1 MSRAEEI
8 TSEVRRLVVTCRAL
22 EAQLK
27 ESIPKKVHNET
38 VAKMQAEIDRL
49 KGELGSVKEEL
60 DRTRSIGS
68 YLSSIEAEIKAQ
80 NESFA
85 AFGKKIEEGT
95 VSNEIYQQSLQRIRE
110 LESAIEQLRSSTV
123 PKETYSQLESRMQTM
138 VARETLE
145 RAEARIRELEAIVS
159 NSVPKETLEELKAR
173 ITELVSEALANVAK
187 EAVAAAQAYDSKKNE
202 APVEEEA
209 AKAVAPVEEI
219 DTDSSAPASVTS
231 DPAPVADIQQNAA
244 VIETIVQEPQPEEP
258 VN

>member
-1 MSRAEEI
+1 VSRAEEI

-49 KGELGSVKEEL
+49 KSELNSVKEEL
-60 DRTRSIGS
+60 ERTRSIGS
-68 YLSSIEAEIKAQ
+68 YLASIESEIKTQ
-80 NESFA
+80 SESLA
-85 AFGKKIEEGT
+85 TLGRKIEEGT

-110 LESAIEQLRSSTV
+110 LESTIENLRSTTV
-123 PKETYSQLESRMQTM
+123 PRDVYSQLETRLQGM
-138 VARETLE
+138 VERDAFE

-187 EAVAAAQAYDSKKNE
+187 EAVAAAQAYDSKRNE
-202 APVEEEA
+202 EVLAEA
-209 AKAVAPVEEI
+209 EKAVAPVEVI
-219 DTDSSAPASVTS
+219 DTETQPAASAGTQDTLAAEVTM
-231 DPAPVADIQQNAA
+231 ADFQG
-244 VIETIVQEPQPEEP
+244 EEP
-258 VN
+258 TQ

>member
-1 MSRAEEI
+1 LDVSRAEEI

-49 KGELGSVKEEL
+49 KGELNSVKEEL
-60 DRTRSIGS
+60 ERTRSIGS
-68 YLSSIEAEIKAQ
+68 YLASIESEVKNQ
-80 NESFA
+80 SESFSA
-85 AFGKKIEEGT
+85 LGRKIEEGT

-110 LESAIEQLRSSTV
+110 LESTIENLRSTTV
-123 PKETYSQLESRMQTM
+123 PREVYSQLETRLQGM
-138 VARETLE
+138 VEREALE
-145 RAEARIRELEAIVS
+145 KAEARIRELEAIVS

-202 APVEEEA
+202 EMLAEA
-209 AKAVAPVEEI
+209 EKAVAPVEVL
-219 DTDSSAPASVTS
+219 DTETQPAADTNASMNIQDSVT
-231 DPAPVADIQQNAA
+231 PEVTVPDIQS
-244 VIETIVQEPQPEEP
+244 EEP
-258 VN
+258 TQ

>member
-49 KGELGSVKEEL
+49 KSELNSVKEEL
-60 DRTRSIGS
+60 ERTRSIGS
-68 YLSSIEAEIKAQ
+68 YLASIESEIKTQ
-80 NESFA
+80 SESLA
-85 AFGKKIEEGT
+85 TLGRKIEEGT

-110 LESAIEQLRSSTV
+110 LESTIENLRSTTV
-123 PKETYSQLESRMQTM
+123 PRDVYSQLETRLQGM
-138 VARETLE
+138 VERDAFE

-187 EAVAAAQAYDSKKNE
+187 EAVAAAQAYDSKRNE
-202 APVEEEA
+202 EVLAEA
-209 AKAVAPVEEI
+209 EKAVAPVEVI
-219 DTDSSAPASVTS
+219 DTETQPAASAGTQDTLAAEVTM
-231 DPAPVADIQQNAA
+231 ADFQG
-244 VIETIVQEPQPEEP
+244 EEP
-258 VN
+258 TQ